1 MEIEKRYQKLGLSGD
16 PAIDYDDID
25 FDVVPPLE
33 QVINFSPNSMKQI
46 VVTGKI

>member
-16 PAIDYDDID
+16 PAVDYDDID

-33 QVINFSPNSMKQI
+33 QVMAAPSRIELN
-46 VVTGKI
+46 